1 MRTKGLDAD
10 DRTGDAEQGHHAP
23 RCFDRPRTLEVDV
36 GVERGVELERFVSV
50 FHCTDRR
57 ACQNPRVAQSTLV
70 VALTRSRM
78 TQLKASLERGAF
90 DFRSVPHALFSVK
103 GEGVVATAYASGKLV
118 VQGDHPAEFLTRYVE
133 LDGTEGPVAAAVSES
148 AKSAETFVTMVGSD
162 ESGKG
167 DYFGPLVVCA
177 VRLEPEESRKILGGP
192 IRDSKQ
198 MTDEACLRLGA
209 ALRGSVPH
217 AIAQLMPPEYNL
229 AHARYKN
236 LNPLLADL
244 HAKAIREIA
253 RPGMRVLVDQFANA
267 RVMEKALAGANV
279 DLIQHPRAESV
290 PAVAAASVI
299 AREMFL
305 TGLRELSEACAVD
318 LSKGAGA
325 PVDQAA
331 RKFVALHGFDKLGSV
346 AKLHFKNTQ
355 KIPRGNAR

>member
-1 MRTKGLDAD
+1 MT
-10 DRTGDAEQGHHAP
+10 
-23 RCFDRPRTLEVDV
+23 
-36 GVERGVELERFVSV
+36 
-50 FHCTDRR
+50 
-57 ACQNPRVAQSTLV
+57 NPRMV
-70 VALTRSRM
+70 R
-78 TQLKASLERGAF
+78 LKAELERGAF
-90 DFRSVPHALFSVK
+90 DFRAVPHALFSAK

-118 VQGDHPAEFLTRYVE
+118 VQGDQPDLFVQRYVE
-133 LDGTEGPVAAAVSES
+133 RAGETPQRASGASKP
-148 AKSAETFVTMVGSD
+148 AEEAFVTMVGSD

-198 MTDEACLRLGA
+198 MSDEACLRLGA

-217 AIAQLMPPEYNL
+217 AIARLAPSEYNA

-244 HAKAIREIA
+244 HAKAIRELA

-267 RVMEKALAGANV
+267 KVMQKALAGSNV
-279 DLIQHPRAESV
+279 ELVQHPRAESV

-299 AREMFL
+299 AREQFL
-305 TGLRELSEACAVD
+305 LGLRELSEEFGLD
-318 LSKGAGA
+318 LCKGAGA
-325 PVDQAA
+325 PADAAA
-331 RKFVALHGFDKLGSV
+331 RRFVALHGFDKLGRV

-355 KIPRGNAR
+355 KIPAGGAR

>member
-1 MRTKGLDAD
+1 M
-10 DRTGDAEQGHHAP
+10 
-23 RCFDRPRTLEVDV
+23 
-36 GVERGVELERFVSV
+36 
-50 FHCTDRR
+50 
-57 ACQNPRVAQSTLV
+57 AQSTRV
-70 VALTRSRM
+70 VALTRTRM
-78 TQLKASLERGAF
+78 AQLKASLERGAF

-118 VQGDHPAEFLTRYVE
+118 VQGDHPTEFLVRYVE
-133 LDGTEGPVAAAVSES
+133 PDLAQEELPRSAAVEP
-148 AKSAETFVTMVGSD
+148 KSAEAFVAMVGSD

-177 VRLEPEESRKILGGP
+177 VRLEPAQSSAMQGGA

-209 ALRGSVPH
+209 GLRASVPH
-217 AIAQLMPPEYNL
+217 AIALLAPPDYNA

-244 HAKAIREIA
+244 HAKAIREVA
-253 RPGMRVLVDQFANA
+253 LPGMRVLVDQFANVN
-267 RVMEKALAGANV
+267 VMKKALAGTDI

-305 TGLRELSEACAVD
+305 TGLRELSEQSVVD
-318 LSKGAGA
+318 LPKGAGWQ
-325 PVDQAA
+325 VDQAA
-331 RKFVALHGFDKLGSV
+331 RKFIALHGFDKLGSV

-355 KIPRGNAR
+355 KIPQADRP

>member
-1 MRTKGLDAD
+1 MAR
-10 DRTGDAEQGHHAP
+10 
-23 RCFDRPRTLEVDV
+23 
-36 GVERGVELERFVSV
+36 
-50 FHCTDRR
+50 
-57 ACQNPRVAQSTLV
+57 
-70 VALTRSRM
+70 
-78 TQLKASLERGAF
+78 LKASLERGAF

-118 VQGDHPAEFLTRYVE
+118 VQGDHPTEFLTRYVE
-133 LDGTEGPVAAAVSES
+133 LDATAGELAAVASTP
-148 AKSAETFVTMVGSD
+148 APSAETFVTMVGSD

-177 VRLEPEESRKILGGP
+177 VRLEPEESRKMLGGP

-217 AIAQLMPPEYNL
+217 AIAQLMPSDYNA
-229 AHARYKN
+229 AHAKYKN

-253 RPGMRVLVDQFANA
+253 KPGMRVLVDQFANEK
-267 RVMEKALAGANV
+267 VMEKALAGSGVN
-279 DLIQHPRAESV
+279 LIQHPRAESV

-299 AREMFL
+299 ARELFL
-305 TGLRELSEACAVD
+305 TSLRDLSEQCAID

-331 RKFVALHGFDKLGSV
+331 RKFVALHGFDKLGTV